1 MLSVFDR
8 IVQADLLRR
17 GFSQRWIDTSAG
29 RVHVLDGPGRGEL
42 PPVVL
47 LHGLA
52 SRGAHF
58 RPMAL
63 GLLPH
68 VRRLIMPDLLGHG
81 DSHMPMDG
89 IDSTSL
95 DAALVEALDAV
106 LDEPA
111 LLFGVSLGGAGVLHY
126 ASLRPEKVLGLC
138 LVSPG
143 GALMD
148 EGSLR
153 AMLDPLVIDDHDE
166 ALEFTRRA
174 FTRWVPSERLFAWA
188 ILQTMKRPHVHRF
201 LRTLKPEQLL
211 QPSALEKVQ
220 APVRLLWGQR
230 ERLFWLQ
237 CLEYFRRHLPH
248 AEIHRPENWGHAP
261 VAEQPLEVVEHI
273 LDLLRSLGRRE
284 ARGAA

>member
-8 IVQADLLRR
+8 IIQADLLRR
-17 GFSQRWIDTSAG
+17 GFTQRWVDTSAG

-52 SRGAHF
+52 SRAAHF

-81 DSHMPMDG
+81 DSHLPLDG

-95 DAALVEALDAV
+95 DAALVETLDEV

-126 ASLRPEKVLGLC
+126 ASLRPDKTLGLC

-148 EGSLR
+148 EGALR
-153 AMLDPLVIDDHDE
+153 TMLDPLVIQDHAQ

-201 LRTLKPEQLL
+201 LKGLRPGELL
-211 QPSALEKVQ
+211 QPEALGRIQ
-220 APVRLLWGQR
+220 APVRLLWGRQ

-237 CLEYFRRHLPH
+237 CLEYFRDHLPH
-248 AEIHRPENWGHAP
+248 AEVHRPERWGHAP
-261 VAEQPLEVVEHI
+261 VAEQPHEVVEHI
-273 LDLLRSLGRRE
+273 LELLRQVRRSE